1 MTSKGNLYTSYKEGF
16 SKNLEG
22 SFLSDDQGFSIERK
36 ELYDKLNRLD
46 YYQAKV
52 QKRMADLE
60 RKLKRVYELDQE
72 TQATIDAGL
81 EVMALKSDKESTR

>member
-1 MTSKGNLYTSYKEGF
+1 MTQKQSKKIRTQVKDSPSVDYR
-16 SKNLEG
+16 
-22 SFLSDDQGFSIERK
+22 LSDDQGLSIERK

-52 QKRMADLE
+52 QQRMADLD
-60 RKLKRVYELDQE
+60 RKLKRVYELDQG

-81 EVMALKSDKESTR
+81 EVMALKSDKESIR

>member
-1 MTSKGNLYTSYKEGF
+1 MTQKQSKKTHTHVKDSPSVDYR
-16 SKNLEG
+16 
-22 SFLSDDQGFSIERK
+22 LSDDQGLSIERK
-36 ELYDKLNRLD
+36 EIYDKLNRLD

-60 RKLKRVYELDQE
+60 RKLKRIYALDQE
-72 TQATIDAGL
+72 TQATINAGL

>member
-1 MTSKGNLYTSYKEGF
+1 MTQKQSKATIKETP
-16 SKNLEG
+16 SVDYRLH
-22 SFLSDDQGFSIERK
+22 DDQGLSIERK

-72 TQATIDAGL
+72 TQAIINAGL

>member
-1 MTSKGNLYTSYKEGF
+1 MRQKQAKTNAEQLKE
-16 SKNLEG
+16 SPAVDY
-22 SFLSDDQGFSIERK
+22 SLSDDQGFSIERK

-52 QKRMADLE
+52 QKRMVDLE